1 MKHKWKLTG
10 ESLSRT
16 LQALAAAGGT
26 LLLAL
31 AASTA
36 EGPYAAAV
44 SQPKEAAEMTGAG
57 LTSEPASESTSETD
71 ASGLKVEISSEN
83 FTEPVSEAV
92 SGPGTETL
100 TTETSA
106 TEIPATE
113 TPVTE
118 APVTEAPAAETPVT
132 EAPPADGNTSAE
144 LPADG
149 HIPGAPVQVQPP
161 YADTSTT
168 AREEELRS
176 IVQFQPVYLD
186 VDRISLSWTHLEE
199 ELNALTESWSGEW
212 SIYLKDLKTGD
223 VISVNPHPM
232 ESASL
237 IKLFIMGAVMEQ
249 IHDGTLEETDTI
261 DRLLEDMIT
270 VSDNTAANEL
280 VRYLSDDHDHE
291 DGLKAVNDFAKRHG
305 FSDTVQVNG
314 LEDPQ
319 LWHVQDG
326 RNETSPR
333 DCAELMA
340 QIYDGTLVSH
350 MLSRQMEDYLLAQE
364 YTYKIPSPLPE
375 EAVTANKTGEIS
387 DAENDCAIV
396 CSPGGDYV
404 LCVMSAK
411 WDSKNTAITRIRE
424 ISRLVYD
431 HFNPSDVQEY
441 IDLSDAGSVE
451 YCFSEPGDRQ
461 FKIVEA
467 AEPVVMYQVQ
477 AEPSGEAYR
486 IEVEPSDTAY
496 RIQAEPS

>member
-10 ESLSRT
+10 EALSRT

-36 EGPYAAAV
+36 KGPYAAAV
-44 SQPKEAAEMTGAG
+44 SQPKEAAEMTGTE
-57 LTSEPASESTSETD
+57 LTSEPISESTSETD
-71 ASGLKVEISSEN
+71 APELSLEISSEN
-83 FTEPVSEAV
+83 FTEPISEAA
-92 SGPGTETL
+92 SEPGTETPV
-100 TTETSA
+100 TETSV
-106 TEIPATE
+106 TE

-118 APVTEAPAAETPVT
+118 AAPADDGT
-132 EAPPADGNTSAE
+132 PAD

-149 HIPGAPVQVQPP
+149 HIPGVPVQVQPP
-161 YADTSTT
+161 YADTAT
-168 AREEELRS
+168 AAQEDELRS

-186 VDRISLSWTHLEE
+186 PDRIPLSWAHLEE
-199 ELNALTESWSGEW
+199 ELTALTESWSGEW

-280 VRYLSDDHDHE
+280 VRYLSDDHDHK
-291 DGLKAVNDFAKRHG
+291 DGLSAVNDFARRHG

-319 LWHVQDG
+319 LWHVQGG
-326 RNETSPR
+326 RNETSSR

-340 QIYDGTLVSH
+340 QIYDGALVSH
-350 MLSRQMEDYLLAQE
+350 MLSRQMEDYLLDQE
-364 YTYKIPSPLPE
+364 YTYKIPSPLPD

-411 WDSKNTAITRIRE
+411 WDSKNAAITHIRE

-431 HFNPSDVQEY
+431 HFNPSAVQEY

-451 YCFSEPGDRQ
+451 ICFSEPGGRQ
-461 FKIVEA
+461 FKIVEVTESA
-467 AEPVVMYQVQ
+467 VLYQVQ

-486 IEVEPSDTAY
+486 I
-496 RIQAEPS
+496 QAEPS

>member
-1 MKHKWKLTG
+1 MKHKWKMT
-10 ESLSRT
+10 EEFLSRT

-26 LLLAL
+26 ILLAL
-31 AASTA
+31 TASTA
-36 EGPYAAAV
+36 KGPYAAAV
-44 SQPKEAAEMTGAG
+44 SQPKEAAETVGTELA
-57 LTSEPASESTSETD
+57 SEPISENTSETD
-71 ASGLKVEISSEN
+71 APELYLEISSEN
-83 FTEPVSEAV
+83 FTDPLSEAP
-92 SGPGTETL
+92 SEPGTETPV
-100 TTETSA
+100 TETSA
-106 TEIPATE
+106 
-113 TPVTE
+113 TE
-118 APVTEAPAAETPVT
+118 APVTEAPSADVDT
-132 EAPPADGNTSAE
+132 PAD

-149 HIPGAPVQVQPP
+149 HIPGVPVQVQPP
-161 YADTSTT
+161 YADTGT
-168 AREEELRS
+168 AAQKDELRS

-186 VDRISLSWTHLEE
+186 PDRISLSWTHLEE
-199 ELNALTESWSGEW
+199 DLTSLTESLSGEW
-212 SIYLKDLKTGD
+212 SVYLKDLKTEN

-249 IHDGTLEETDTI
+249 IRDGELEETDDI
-261 DRLLEDMIT
+261 DRMLEDMIT

-280 VRYLSDDHDHE
+280 VRYLSDDHDHK
-291 DGLKAVNDFAKRHG
+291 DGLNAVNDFAKRHG

-314 LEDPQ
+314 LEDPA
-319 LWHVQDG
+319 LWHEQGG

-350 MLSRQMEDYLLAQE
+350 MLSRQMEDYLLDQV
-364 YTYKIPSPLPE
+364 YTYKIPSPLPD
-375 EAVTANKTGEIS
+375 EAVIANKTGEIS

-411 WDSKNTAITRIRE
+411 WDSKNAAITHIRE
-424 ISRLVYD
+424 ISRLVYN

-451 YCFSEPGDRQ
+451 ICYSEPDGRQ

-467 AEPVVMYQVQ
+467 TEPVVIYQVQ
-477 AEPSGEAYR
+477 TESCDASA
-486 IEVEPSDTAY
+486 I
-496 RIQAEPS
+496 